1 MGPTELLARSELFA
15 GTLAKAFE
23 PLMRTAVTRR
33 YRRRELI
40 WHAGDPAGEM
50 YLVISGEVIVSRL
63 GPGGE
68 EYVVE
73 AFVAGDVMGQL
84 HFFEHAPTRMLDAQA
99 AEPTSC
105 WIVPRADVLHLLDQR
120 PELMRAMLR
129 TYSRWVV
136 ERHLHDADSS
146 FRNVSAQVATK
157 LVHLAERFGEPS
169 DRGVRIGLRI
179 TETTLANMIGAS
191 RENVSR
197 AIARLQRAGELH
209 RAKGRI
215 YLVDPDL
222 MRRRYSW
229 VTAEEARSVREA
241 AALHS
246 VTFNTD
252 LKKDP
257 T

>member
-40 WHAGDPAGEM
+40 WHAGDPAREM

-157 LVHLAERFGEPS
+157 LVHLAERFGQPS

-197 AIARLQRAGELH
+197 AIVRLQRAGELH
-209 RAKGRI
+209 RDKGRI
-215 YLVDPDL
+215 YLMHPDSL
-222 MRRRYSW
+222 RRRYSW
-229 VTAEEARSVREA
+229 VTAEETRSVRPA
-241 AALHS
+241 AALNS

-252 LKKDP
+252 LKQDP

>member
-1 MGPTELLARSELFA
+1 
-15 GTLAKAFE
+15 
-23 PLMRTAVTRR
+23 
-33 YRRRELI
+33 
-40 WHAGDPAGEM
+40 
-50 YLVISGEVIVSRL
+50 
-63 GPGGE
+63 
-68 EYVVE
+68 
-73 AFVAGDVMGQL
+73 
-84 HFFEHAPTRMLDAQA
+84 
-99 AEPTSC
+99 
-105 WIVPRADVLHLLDQR
+105 
-120 PELMRAMLR
+120 
-129 TYSRWVV
+129 
-136 ERHLHDADSS
+136 
-146 FRNVSAQVATK
+146 VSAQVATK

-209 RAKGRI
+209 RANGRI

-252 LKKDP
+252 LKQDP